1 MIDNKLLKKFDVI
14 IKYYCELLYKWG
26 FYTKRVEMFEFLSEK
41 PADLDSKFGNFSLSK
56 PAMDNTM
63 DNLIVKLAEQY
74 INKSRRFQQYEN
86 KSLF

>member
-41 PADLDSKFGNFSLSK
+41 PADLDSKFGNFSLK
-56 PAMDNTM
+56 
-63 DNLIVKLAEQY
+63 LILIFIISFKY
-74 INKSRRFQQYEN
+74 IE
-86 KSLF
+86 

>member
-1 MIDNKLLKKFDVI
+1 MAESKKIPLKPSP
-14 IKYYCELLYKWG
+14 KYEL
-26 FYTKRVEMFEFLSEK
+26 
-41 PADLDSKFGNFSLSK
+41 KFGNFSLSK